1 MEVLNIVNDRA
12 NVKCKGYA
20 FLASAGPNAT
30 LALGA
35 VTHLSSTVDYANR
48 KIYISNVLV
57 NASVEQLRGYFEK
70 FVEIESG
77 PTGFDPAKFKGINN
91 YHVVANSAAHGGGSS
106 LSAGTK
112 SDIVK
117 AVDRICESFVWWWV
131 DWECKFGW
139 FDGRLGLGAYSGVG
153 SGGSS
158 GAILPRLGL
167 GAYSSVDAGNRGS
180 NGPML

>member
-1 MEVLNIVNDRA
+1 ME
-12 NVKCKGYA
+12 
-20 FLASAGPNAT
+20 LASAGPNAA

-35 VTHLSSTVDYANR
+35 VTHLSSSVDYANR

-57 NASVEQLRGYFEK
+57 NASAQQLRGYFEK
-70 FVEIESG
+70 FGEIESG
-77 PTGFDPAKFKGINN
+77 PTGFDPAKFKG
-91 YHVVANSAAHGGGSS
+91 

-117 AVDRICESFVWWWV
+117 AVDGICESFAWWWV
-131 DWECKFGW
+131 DWECTFGW

-158 GAILPRLGL
+158 EAILPRLGL
-167 GAYSSVDAGNRGS
+167 GAYSSASAGNGGS
-180 NGPML
+180 NGQML